1 MNLLNVAGSQLSV
14 RALRPLPSGFL
25 ALLALLPTA
34 TAPGEPRPVLRWL
47 AQEHIRQENTA
58 LTAVD
63 FVRAPRTADKHRG
76 VNDAYARIQYLLP
89 VPGGRRL
96 AFNDIRGIL
105 YLTDMQG
112 SPPQVYLDLNRQ
124 DVRLSTTRPHGESG
138 FMGFAFHP
146 DFAVPDK
153 PGHGKFYTAHTAERG
168 TAKADYDQGDAL
180 VDQVVREWT
189 AKDPQANV
197 FAGTSREVLRVGSG
211 GVHNVGTI
219 AFHSAANEGDEDY
232 GLLYIGFGDGA
243 SHFYYSPRNHA
254 QSLATPLGAI
264 ARIDPLDTADGRRYG
279 IPASNPFVG
288 RANAAAEIWAY
299 GLRHPQQFSWDADG
313 RMFIADIGQDRRE
326 EINLGIAG
334 GNYGWPLREGTF
346 VTREAPRYGASHH
359 SAPPS
364 SFTCP
369 VAQYHFSGGPSAVG
383 GVFVYRGIIKAL
395 RGKYVFT
402 DIVRGRLLA
411 IDAQR
416 LDPKAPNPIVEL
428 RLAVNEAQISLADVS
443 GFCHRRERR
452 RFRRV
457 FGGLQHEF
465 VSCHPMPRVD
475 ARLGIDHDGELYV
488 LTKGDGWIRKLVDRQ
503 NHPLGAPAPPARPSP
518 TAASDAKALWRSDF
532 NGYARRLP
540 TGSVEGIVLARE
552 RCGRYDRTIR
562 AAFVPVNTDSNAA
575 TMHTLPLHSC
585 GGCGV
590 LLPFAGVAAE
600 TLSSVRVGQTAEDG
614 GDWAMEVLLDAGE
627 VAGVLRAPR
636 CWTQPTC
643 PTNPNIARLRDVRQR
658 ARTAAP
664 AARAAFDVYLGGDSI
679 DYVRAPCDLDDV
691 ANRFFLHAVP
701 REVRDLPP
709 ARRPQGFE
717 NLDFGFWEH
726 GGVLGD
732 ACVATVRLPPW
743 PVRELRTGQV
753 GANRSGWHVG
763 LDSESPAD
771 QRGTHR

>member
-1 MNLLNVAGSQLSV
+1 M
-14 RALRPLPSGFL
+14 
-25 ALLALLPTA
+25 
-34 TAPGEPRPVLRWL
+34 
-47 AQEHIRQENTA
+47 

-63 FVRAPRTADKHRG
+63 FVRAPRTADKHLG

-112 SPPQVYLDLNRQ
+112 SAPQVYLDLDRQ
-124 DVRLSTTRPHGESG
+124 GVRLSTTRPHGESG

-153 PGHGKFYTAHTAERG
+153 PGHGKFYTAHTGERG
-168 TAKADYDQGDAL
+168 TAKADYDYGDAL

-288 RANAAAEIWAY
+288 RANAAPEIWAY

-313 RMFIADIGQDRRE
+313 RMFIADIGQDHRE

-334 GNYGWPLREGTF
+334 GNYGWPLREGTL
-346 VTREAPRYGASHH
+346 VTPVAPWRSVSFFPATHPSRTR
-359 SAPPS
+359 ATS
-364 SFTCP
+364 SFQCP
-369 VAQYHFSGGPSAVG
+369 VAQYRRDGGLSAVG
-383 GVFVYRGIIKAL
+383 GGFVYRGAIAAL

-402 DIVRGRLLA
+402 DFVQGRLFS
-411 IDAQR
+411 IDVQR
-416 LDPKAPNPIVEL
+416 LRPQRANPIVEL
-428 RLAVNEAQISLADVS
+428 RLAVAEAEQSLVDAS
-443 GFCHRRERR
+443 GFCAYAWPTSEPPAMAGKEQESSARAKRACGRRAERR
-452 RFRRV
+452 
-457 FGGLQHEF
+457 L
-465 VSCHPMPRVD
+465 D

-503 NHPLGAPAPPARPSP
+503 NHPLGAAAPPARPSP
-518 TAASDAKALWRSDF
+518 TAASDAKALWQSDF

-540 TGSVEGIVLARE
+540 TGRVEGIVLARE
-552 RCGRYDRTIR
+552 RCERYDRTIR

-585 GGCGV
+585 GGCGA

-600 TLSSVRVGQTAEDG
+600 TLGSVRVGQTAEDG
-614 GDWAMEVLLDAGE
+614 GDWAMEVLLDAGK

-636 CWTQPTC
+636 CWAQPSC

-658 ARTAAP
+658 TRTAAP

-691 ANRFFLHAVP
+691 ANRFFLHTVP
-701 REVRDLPP
+701 REARDLPP

-726 GGVLGD
+726 GGVFGD
-732 ACVATVRLPPW
+732 ACIATVRLPPW

-753 GANRSGWHVG
+753 GGSRSGWHVS
-763 LDSESPAD
+763 LDGESLAD

>member
-1 MNLLNVAGSQLSV
+1 MSVETLRLLS
-14 RALRPLPSGFL
+14 SGFL

-34 TAPGEPRPVLRWL
+34 TAPGEPRPALRWL
-47 AQEHIRQENTA
+47 TQEHIRHGDTV

-63 FVRAPRTADKHRG
+63 FVRAPRTADKHLAE
-76 VNDAYARIQYLLP
+76 NNAYARIQYLLP

-96 AFNDIRGIL
+96 AFNDIRGFL
-105 YLTDMQG
+105 YLTDMRG
-112 SPPQVYLDLNRQ
+112 SAPQVYLDINRH
-124 DVRLSTTRPHGESG
+124 DVRLSTTTPHGESG

-146 DFAVPDK
+146 DFAMPDK

-168 TAKADYDQGDAL
+168 TAKADYDHGDAV

-189 AKDPQANV
+189 ANDPQANV

-243 SHFYYSPRNHA
+243 SERYYSPGNHA

-313 RMFIADIGQDRRE
+313 RMFIADIGQDHRE

-334 GNYGWPLREGTF
+334 GNYGWPLREGTL
-346 VTREAPRYGASHH
+346 VTPVAPWRSVSFFHPSHP
-359 SAPPS
+359 SRPRATS
-364 SFTCP
+364 SFQCP
-369 VAQYHFSGGPSAVG
+369 IAQYRRDRGLSAVG
-383 GVFVYRGIIKAL
+383 GGFVYRGAIAAL
-395 RGKYVFT
+395 RGRYVFT
-402 DIVRGRLLA
+402 DFVQGRLFS
-411 IDAQR
+411 IDVDA
-416 LDPKAPNPIVEL
+416 PKSKYPSPIVEL
-428 RLAVNEAQISLADVS
+428 RLAVAGKEQK
-443 GFCHRRERR
+443 HRR
-452 RFRRV
+452 
-457 FGGLQHEF
+457 QQK
-465 VSCHPMPRVD
+465 RVD

-488 LTKGDGWIRKLVDRQ
+488 LTKGDGWIRKLVGRQ
-503 NHPLGAPAPPARPSP
+503 NQALGSAAAAAWPTPMAAP
-518 TAASDAKALWRSDF
+518 DAKALWRSDF

-540 TGSVEGIVLARE
+540 AGRVEGIVLARE
-552 RCGRYDRTIR
+552 RCERHDRTIR
-562 AAFVPVNTDSNAA
+562 AAFVPADTEASAV

-585 GGCGV
+585 GGCGA
-590 LLPFAGVAAE
+590 LLPLPALPTE
-600 TLSSVRVGQTAEDG
+600 HLSSVRVGQTDEG
-614 GDWAMEVLLDAGE
+614 GEWAMEVLLDAGK

-636 CWTQPTC
+636 CWAQPTC
-643 PTNPNIARLRDVRQR
+643 PTNPNIARLRSVHQR
-658 ARTAAP
+658 ARTAAA

-679 DYVRAPCDLDDV
+679 DYVRAPCVLDDV

-701 REVRDLPP
+701 QEARDLPP
-709 ARRPQGFE
+709 ARRRHGFE

-726 GGVLGD
+726 GGVFGD

-771 QRGTHR
+771 QRGTQR

>member
-1 MNLLNVAGSQLSV
+1 MAHRLLICLVAVASTIAQAG
-14 RALRPLPSGFL
+14 ASG
-25 ALLALLPTA
+25 ADAEPQT
-34 TAPGEPRPVLRWL
+34 PGEPRPVLRWL
-47 AQEHIRQENTA
+47 TQEHIRQGDA
-58 LTAVD
+58 VLTAVD
-63 FVRAPRTADKHRG
+63 FVRAPRTADKHPG
-76 VNDAYARIQYLLP
+76 ANDAYARIQYLLP

-124 DVRLSTTRPHGESG
+124 GVRLSTTTPLGESG

-146 DFAVPDK
+146 DFAVPGK

-168 TAKADYDQGDAL
+168 TAKADYDHGDAV
-180 VDQVVREWT
+180 VDNVVREWT

-197 FAGTSREVLRVGSG
+197 FAGASREVLRMGSG

-219 AFHSAANEGDEDY
+219 AFHSAANDGDEDY

-243 SHFYYSPRNHA
+243 SHFHYSPRNHA

-313 RMFIADIGQDRRE
+313 RMFIADIGQDHRE

-334 GNYGWPLREGTF
+334 GNYGWPLREGTL
-346 VTREAPRYGASHH
+346 VTPVAPWRSV
-359 SAPPS
+359 S
-364 SFTCP
+364 SFHPGHPSRPRATSSFQCP
-369 VAQYHFSGGPSAVG
+369 VAQYRRDRGLSAVG
-383 GVFVYRGIIKAL
+383 GGFVYRGNIAAL

-402 DIVRGRLLA
+402 DFVQGRLFS
-411 IDAQR
+411 IDVDA
-416 LDPKAPNPIVEL
+416 PKSKYPSPIVEL
-428 RLAVNEAQISLADVS
+428 RLAVAEAEQSLLDAS
-443 GFCHRRERR
+443 GFRVHARPNSKPAMAGKEQKQRR
-452 RFRRV
+452 
-457 FGGLQHEF
+457 QQK
-465 VSCHPMPRVD
+465 RVD

-488 LTKGDGWIRKLVDRQ
+488 LTKGDGWIRKLVGRQ
-503 NHPLGAPAPPARPSP
+503 NQALGASARPTP
-518 TAASDAKALWRSDF
+518 TAALDAKALWRSDF

-540 TGSVEGIVLARE
+540 TGRVEGIVLARE
-552 RCGRYDRTIR
+552 RCERYDRTIR
-562 AAFVPVNTDSNAA
+562 AAFVPVNTDANAA
-575 TMHTLPLHSC
+575 TMHTSPLHSC
-585 GGCGV
+585 GGCGALV
-590 LLPFAGVAAE
+590 RLPAE
-600 TLSSVRVGQTAEDG
+600 TPSSVRVGQTAEDG
-614 GDWAMEVLLDAGE
+614 GDWAMEVLLDAGK

-636 CWTQPTC
+636 CWAQPTC
-643 PTNPNIARLRDVRQR
+643 PANPNIARLRDVRQR

-679 DYVRAPCDLDDV
+679 DYVRAPCGLDDV

-701 REVRDLPP
+701 QEARDLAP
-709 ARRPQGFE
+709 ARRRQGFE

-743 PVRELRTGQV
+743 PVRELRTGQI

-763 LDSESPAD
+763 LDRVPSGPAWD
-771 QRGTHR
+771 TR

>member
-1 MNLLNVAGSQLSV
+1 M
-14 RALRPLPSGFL
+14 
-25 ALLALLPTA
+25 
-34 TAPGEPRPVLRWL
+34 
-47 AQEHIRQENTA
+47 

-63 FVRAPRTADKHRG
+63 FVQAPRTTDKHRG
-76 VNDAYARIQYLLP
+76 LDNNAYARIQYLLP

-112 SPPQVYLDLNRQ
+112 SAPNVYLDLNRQ
-124 DVRLSTTRPHGESG
+124 DVRLPTTADVQSG

-146 DFAVPDK
+146 DFAMPDK
-153 PGHGKFYTAHTAERG
+153 PGYGKLYTAYAAERG
-168 TAKADYDQGDAL
+168 TAKADYDHRDAV
-180 VDQVVREWT
+180 VDNVVREWT
-189 AKDPQANV
+189 TNDPQANV
-197 FAGTSREVLRVGSG
+197 FAGTSREVLRVAG
-211 GVHNVGTI
+211 GGGLHHIGTI
-219 AFHSAANEGDEDY
+219 AFNSAADENDEDY
-232 GLLYIGFGDGA
+232 GLLYIAFGDGGGR
-243 SHFYYSPRNHA
+243 SNA
-254 QSLATPLGAI
+254 QSLSTPLGAI

-488 LTKGDGWIRKLVDRQ
+488 LTKGDGWIRKLVGQQ
-503 NHPLGAPAPPARPSP
+503 NLVLDHARRADLGHVVGGAAARSVGPASRA
-518 TAASDAKALWRSDF
+518 TTSDAKALWRADF
-532 NGYARRLP
+532 NGYARRGP
-540 TGSVEGIVLARE
+540 TGGVNGIILARD
-552 RCGRYDRTIR
+552 RCARYDRTIR
-562 AAFVPVNTDSNAA
+562 VAFAPWRGGANAA
-575 TMHTLPLHSC
+575 TMHTLPLRTC
-585 GGCGV
+585 GGCGALV
-590 LLPFAGVAAE
+590 HLPAE
-600 TLSSVRVGQTAEDG
+600 TLSGVRVGQTADDG
-614 GDWAMEVLLDAGE
+614 GDWAMEVLFDAGK

-636 CWTQPTC
+636 CWAQPTC
-643 PTNPNIARLRDVRQR
+643 PTNPNIARLRGVQQR
-658 ARTAAP
+658 TRTATP
-664 AARAAFDVYLGGDSI
+664 AARAAFDVYLGAESI
-679 DYVRAPCDLDDV
+679 DYVRAPCGLDDV
-691 ANRFFLHAVP
+691 AQRFFLHAVA
-701 REVRDLPP
+701 RDARDLPA
-709 ARRPQGFE
+709 ARRRHGFE

-753 GANRSGWHVG
+753 GANGLGWRVDLEGEPPEPPATSQYGRSDGVMIG
-763 LDSESPAD
+763 P
-771 QRGTHR
+771 